1 MSRSEHC
8 TLIVSLQY
16 VFSDVSFGT
25 LGISKLGIPLSVLMD
40 NYFIKYTCFLHA
52 SSNKEKVGVDD
63 WLMEGSQ
70 VQFEIGER
78 VYFYH

>member
-1 MSRSEHC
+1 
-8 TLIVSLQY
+8 
-16 VFSDVSFGT
+16 
-25 LGISKLGIPLSVLMD
+25 MD